1 MILTGKYQGH
11 KSMTIEETQSSDEN
25 SEKKLFKLSLFLEE
39 QM

>member
-1 MILTGKYQGH
+1 
-11 KSMTIEETQSSDEN
+11 MTIEEIQWSQSSDEN